1 MPRKILLVDDNHD
14 VRSFLVLTLKRTGEY
29 EILEAATGQEAIE
42 KAISA
47 KPDLILLDMSLPDI
61 SGIGVTNALKANPN
75 TVRIPI
81 VALSGLSL
89 VGWKQ
94 QALKAGMADFLQKP
108 VPLRVLLE
116 TIQKFIPSRQ
126 KNLD

>member
-1 MPRKILLVDDNHD
+1 MLVDDNND

-61 SGIGVTNALKANPN
+61 SGIGVTNAIKANPN
-75 TVRIPI
+75 TVQIPI

-108 VPLRVLLE
+108 VSLRVLME
-116 TIQKFIPSRQ
+116 TIQKFILSGH

>member
-1 MPRKILLVDDNHD
+1 MPRKILLVDDNND

-61 SGIGVTNALKANPN
+61 SGIGVTNAIKANPN
-75 TVRIPI
+75 TVQIPI

-108 VPLRVLLE
+108 VSLRVLME
-116 TIQKFIPSRQ
+116 TIQKFILSGH